1 MKKIL
6 YSQRLRLLWAAVCLT
21 VGIGPI
27 LAVPAP
33 KGKITVS
40 GMVTDKNKQPLIGVT
55 VIIKDTFS
63 GTTTDNAGKYTINAA
78 SSDVL
83 EFSLLGY
90 TQQEALVGTR
100 TKIDVTMAEDSKEID
115 AVVIEV
121 GYGEQRKKDVS
132 GSVGVVKVTD
142 LIKAPVTSF
151 DQAIRPHA
159 SHTVHDSRPLHVV
172 LLCGRP
178 PLLRKRIPPRHRMA
192 DSVV

>member
-151 DQAIRPHA
+151 DQA
-159 SHTVHDSRPLHVV
+159 L
-172 LLCGRP
+172 
-178 PLLRKRIPPRHRMA
+178 
-192 DSVV
+192 

>member
-27 LAVPAP
+27 LAVPTP

-78 SSDVL
+78 SSDVCW
-83 EFSLLGY
+83 
-90 TQQEALVGTR
+90 
-100 TKIDVTMAEDSKEID
+100 
-115 AVVIEV
+115 
-121 GYGEQRKKDVS
+121 
-132 GSVGVVKVTD
+132 
-142 LIKAPVTSF
+142 
-151 DQAIRPHA
+151 AIP
-159 SHTVHDSRPLHVV
+159 S
-172 LLCGRP
+172 
-178 PLLRKRIPPRHRMA
+178 RKRWSGPARK
-192 DSVV
+192 